1 MIQHN
6 FGKTSFFIF
15 FESKYTKQLI
25 LNGSSKAYKYHG
37 ISRFVDDFF
46 AISDGNEA
54 VTSFRN
60 IYPKELEL
68 KVEHQGNHT
77 SFLGF
82 DIKIEDSVVLYN
94 IFDKRDILFSFLIV
108 RMPHFSSNIPSTTF
122 YGSVFSEFLRIATC
136 TLKINDFIPR
146 ASDLFLRMIAQ
157 GGNRATQLN
166 NYISPIF
173 TYF

>member
-1 MIQHN
+1 
-6 FGKTSFFIF
+6 
-15 FESKYTKQLI
+15 
-25 LNGSSKAYKYHG
+25 
-37 ISRFVDDFF
+37 
-46 AISDGNEA
+46 
-54 VTSFRN
+54 
-60 IYPKELEL
+60 
-68 KVEHQGNHT
+68 
-77 SFLGF
+77 
-82 DIKIEDSVVLYN
+82 
-94 IFDKRDILFSFLIV
+94 
-108 RMPHFSSNIPSTTF
+108 MPHFSSNIPSTTF